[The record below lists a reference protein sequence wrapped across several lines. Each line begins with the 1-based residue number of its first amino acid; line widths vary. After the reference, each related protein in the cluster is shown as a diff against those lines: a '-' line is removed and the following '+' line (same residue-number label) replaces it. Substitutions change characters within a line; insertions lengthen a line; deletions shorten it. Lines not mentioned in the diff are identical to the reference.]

1 MAGERFTLIVQT
13 KGGPAAAPEGRTTL
27 KVEKPKIFHI
37 AKYPP
42 PIGSRVKVWF
52 DTKER
57 QLIVEDE
64 TGRVT
69 YDIYG
74 MPLADVVFEIEMTP
88 RGAVRCVAR
97 GNIIALANTRE
108 EIEARRAIIH
118 EARNSMDIAAP
129 VSNGHSPERA
139 WHSSRLHA
147 AASRHRTPS
156 IPCRNRRALR
166 ADP

>member
-1 MAGERFTLIVQT
+1 MKA
-13 KGGPAAAPEGRTTL
+13 
-27 KVEKPKIFHI
+27 EKPKVFHI

-69 YDIYG
+69 RDIYG
-74 MPLADVVFEIEMTP
+74 MPLADVVFETEMTP

-97 GNIIALANTRE
+97 GNIIALANPHE
-108 EIEARRAIIH
+108 ESEARRAIIQ
-118 EARNSMDIAAP
+118 EARS
-129 VSNGHSPERA
+129 
-139 WHSSRLHA
+139 SSRDEQWPL
-147 AASRHRTPS
+147 
-156 IPCRNRRALR
+156 
-166 ADP
+166 

>member
-1 MAGERFTLIVQT
+1 
-13 KGGPAAAPEGRTTL
+13 L
-27 KVEKPKIFHI
+27 KAEKPKIFHV

-57 QLIVEDE
+57 RLLVEDE

-74 MPLADVVFEIEMTP
+74 MPLADVVFETEMTP

-97 GNIIALANTRE
+97 GNIIAIANTRE
-108 EIEARRAIIH
+108 ESEARRAIVH
-118 EARNSMDIAAP
+118 ESRNSMDFYWSRDKQWPFASARMALISPLYGGFPTSYAVDP
-129 VSNGHSPERA
+129 VPKP
-139 WHSSRLHA
+139 
-147 AASRHRTPS
+147 ASAS
-156 IPCRNRRALR
+156 C
-166 ADP
+166 